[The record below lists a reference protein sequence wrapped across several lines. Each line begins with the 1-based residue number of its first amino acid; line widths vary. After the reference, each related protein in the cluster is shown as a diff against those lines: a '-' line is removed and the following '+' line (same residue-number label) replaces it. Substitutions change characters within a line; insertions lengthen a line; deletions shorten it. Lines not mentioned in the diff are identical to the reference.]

1 MHNARGQTILTS
13 GASQGTQ
20 SGRAL
25 DAGRG
30 ASTGIAGCD
39 VKGFMPASPAVVVLS
54 LVLALLAS
62 APLVCIGIVRL
73 CA

>member
-1 MHNARGQTILTS
+1 MTTQRGARGQTILTS
-13 GASQGTQ
+13 GASQGTR

-25 DAGRG
+25 DAERG
-30 ASTGIAGCD
+30 SAASTGI
-39 VKGFMPASPAVVVLS
+39 VVLS

-62 APLVCIGIVRL
+62 APLVCIEIIRL

>member
-1 MHNARGQTILTS
+1 MTHGQTILTS

-30 ASTGIAGCD
+30 NAASTGIVGCD
-39 VKGFMPASPAVVVLS
+39 ASGFTPASSAAVALS
-54 LVLALLAS
+54 LLLALLLS
-62 APLVCIGIVRL
+62 APLVCIEIIRL